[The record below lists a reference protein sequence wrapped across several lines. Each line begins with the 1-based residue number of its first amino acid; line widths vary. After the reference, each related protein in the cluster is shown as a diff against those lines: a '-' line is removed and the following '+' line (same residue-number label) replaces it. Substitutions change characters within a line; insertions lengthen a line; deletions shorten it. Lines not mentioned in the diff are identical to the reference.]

1 MNLLVK
7 MTFIFSSGSFLGW
20 ILELF
25 YRKWFGAH
33 NPNHK
38 WINPGF
44 LTGPCLPLYG
54 FGLCGLYLMARIPL
68 PEMENKIL
76 QKILLFIA
84 MSLVMTLLEFIAGII
99 FIKGMHV
106 KLWDYDNEKF
116 NILGIICPKFSFY
129 WAILCGGYYFLID
142 PKIASSLSWLE
153 DNMAFCLVI
162 GFFYGILSVDIVYTF
177 NIVSKMRRFA
187 IEHDVIVR
195 YEAVKADIR
204 ARADESKEKARFLLA
219 FLTSHPLSE
228 ILDKQVNKIK
238 SLEEKLEDTIENIEK
253 KLKK

>member
-1 MNLLVK
+1 MNFLVK
-7 MTFIFSSGSFLGW
+7 MTFLFSSGSFFGW

-33 NPNHK
+33 NPDHK

-68 PEMENKIL
+68 PEMQNQIL

-84 MSLVMTLLEFIAGII
+84 MSLVMTILEFIAGII

-106 KLWDYDNEKF
+106 KLWDYDNEWG

-129 WAILCGGYYFLID
+129 WAVLCGGYYFLIH
-142 PKIASSLSWLE
+142 PRIVGSLTWLE
-153 DNMAFCLVI
+153 NNMAFCLVI

-177 NIVSKMRRFA
+177 NIVSKMRAFA
-187 IEHDVIVR
+187 IEHNVILR
-195 YEAVKADIR
+195 YEAVKSDIR
-204 ARADESKEKARFLLA
+204 EKAEESKEKARFLLA
-219 FLTSHPLSE
+219 FFTCHPLSE
-228 ILDKQVNKIK
+228 VLEKQVTKLK
-238 SLEEKLEDTIENIEK
+238 SLEKNIEEK
-253 KLKK
+253 IKERF

>member
-1 MNLLVK
+1 MNLIVK
-7 MTFIFSSGSFLGW
+7 ITFIFSSGSFLGW

-54 FGLCGLYLMARIPL
+54 FGLCSLYLMAQIPL
-68 PEMENKIL
+68 PEMQNQIL
-76 QKILLFIA
+76 QKIILFIA
-84 MSLVMTLLEFIAGII
+84 MSIVMTVLEFIAGII

-106 KLWDYDNEKF
+106 KLWDYDNEWG

-129 WAILCGGYYFLID
+129 WAILSGGYYFLIH
-142 PKIASSLSWLE
+142 PRIVGSLSWLE

-162 GFFYGILSVDIVYTF
+162 GFFYGILSVDISYTF
-177 NIVSKMRRFA
+177 NIVNKMRTFA
-187 IEHDVIVR
+187 IEHDVVIR
-195 YEAVKADIR
+195 YEAIKYDIR
-204 ARADESKEKARFLLA
+204 AKADERKEKAKFLLA
-219 FLTSHPLSE
+219 FFTNHPLSD
-228 ILDKQVNKIK
+228 ILDKHVSHIK
-238 SLEEKLEDTIENIEK
+238 SLEEKLEK
-253 KLKK
+253 KIKK